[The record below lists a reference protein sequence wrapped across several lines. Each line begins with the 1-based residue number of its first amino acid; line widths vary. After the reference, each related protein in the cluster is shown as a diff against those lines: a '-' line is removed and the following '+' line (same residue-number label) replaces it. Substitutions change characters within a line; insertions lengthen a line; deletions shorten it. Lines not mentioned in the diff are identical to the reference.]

1 MYNAEHAKGCNAN
14 GINQSFS
21 FEEERYL
28 CKRETVAGDALVC
41 GNLSLRSHV

>member
-1 MYNAEHAKGCNAN
+1 MYNAEHAKCCNAN

-28 CKRETVAGDALVC
+28 CKRETVAGDDLVS
-41 GNLSLRSHV
+41 GYLSLQSHV